1 MAKKDFD
8 VKPEDLD
15 YSDVN
20 AEKQNP
26 ATNPFYTA
34 IFNQPADVD
43 GSDTEYKVV
52 LREQLH
58 EFPHH
63 PFKVV
68 VDDEM
73 LDLRDSI
80 IDNGILLPLLVR
92 PRQAGGYEIIS
103 GHRRNK
109 AAELAKISEV
119 PVIIKKNLSD
129 AEATIMMVDSNKQR
143 ELILPSERAFAY
155 KMKME
160 AMSRQGRRS
169 DLSGELVDPR
179 STSDKT
185 RDKLGLEEGMSGK
198 QVSRYVRLTNLI
210 PQLLDLVDNDALKQ
224 SPSMALKPAVEISYL
239 TPTEQKFFYDTVKE
253 LGKTP
258 SVQQATQI
266 KRLSQ
271 DSLLTQTDVIH
282 ILMQAK
288 PNQKETVKVDYE
300 RLGGYFKESLTPKQ
314 AEARVFETLD
324 GMKKIRAAVERHVKG
339 KTLTD
344 EQLANMVE
352 KLLVDYGRSK
362 SGQTPTQTK

>member
-1 MAKKDFD
+1 MAKKEYD

-20 AEKQNP
+20 AQNP

-34 IFNQPADVD
+34 IFNQPAEVD
-43 GSDTEYKVV
+43 SADTEYKIV

-63 PFKVV
+63 PFKVT

-80 IDNGILLPLLVR
+80 IDNGVLVPLLVR
-92 PRQAGGYEIIS
+92 PRADGDYEIIS

-109 AAELAKISEV
+109 AAELAKISTV

-160 AMSRQGRRS
+160 AMSRQGHRT
-169 DLSGELVDPR
+169 DLTSATGEQKL
-179 STSDKT
+179 TSREIIAK
-185 RDKLGLEEGMSGK
+185 EEGVGSETI
-198 QVSRYVRLTNLI
+198 RRFIRLTNLI

-224 SPSMALKPAVEISYL
+224 NPSMALKPAVEISYL
-239 TPTEQKFFYDTVKE
+239 RSNEQKYFYDTVKA

-271 DSLLTQTDVIH
+271 DSLLTQTDVMN
-282 ILMQAK
+282 ILVTEK
-288 PNQKETVKVDYE
+288 PNQKETVKVDYK
-300 RLGGYFKESLTPKQ
+300 RLGGYFKEALTPK
-314 AEARVFETLD
+314 ECEKKVFESLD
-324 GMKKIRAAVERHVKG
+324 SIAKIRKSVEKHLKG
-339 KTLTD
+339 RSVTD
-344 EQLANMVE
+344 EELANLVE
-352 KLLVDYGRSK
+352 KLLVQYGKSK
-362 SGQTPTQTK
+362 TQQQTQNK

>member
-1 MAKKDFD
+1 MAKKEYD

-20 AEKQNP
+20 AQNP
-26 ATNPFYTA
+26 ATNPVYTA
-34 IFNQPADVD
+34 IFNQPAEVD
-43 GSDTEYKVV
+43 SADTEYRVV

-63 PFKVV
+63 PFKVT
-68 VDDEM
+68 VDNEM

-80 IDNGILLPLLVR
+80 IDNGILVPLLVR

-160 AMSRQGRRS
+160 ALNHNGKRQPWAPSAQGDESQHSRDVLAR
-169 DLSGELVDPR
+169 
-179 STSDKT
+179 
-185 RDKLGLEEGMSGK
+185 EEGVG
-198 QVSRYVRLTNLI
+198 SRTISNYIRLTNLI
-210 PQLLDLVDNDALKQ
+210 PQLLDFVDNDALKQ

-239 TPTEQKFFYDTVKE
+239 TPAEQKYFYETAKE

-271 DSLLTQTDVIH
+271 DGILTQTDVMH
-282 ILMQAK
+282 ILRQAK

-314 AEARVFETLD
+314 AEAKVFESLD
-324 GMKKIRAAVERHVKG
+324 GMKKIRAAVEKHIKG

-362 SGQTPTQTK
+362 AGQTQTQTK